1 MSKNWTLCPVIGNHS
16 IPLNRHHL
24 NTGLVCYSS
33 FCCIWGPTYSFVH
46 RHAMLVRQIFFS
58 PFYYFNFY
66 ETNLHP
72 QMSNVLLLFWLEIF
86 LRVDQDL
93 SIDLQNDFQPQEA
106 ATIWM
111 WCQVWNTW
119 PRFNSSDMSGWKNL
133 HKCHGFGQP
142 NALAQRW
149 SVVPTYELVSLTFNF
164 NKARLELLK

>member
-72 QMSNVLLLFWLEIF
+72 QMSNVLLLFWVKIRPSWGLIKTWTLIF
-86 LRVDQDL
+86 KMIFSHKRLLLSECGARYGTPGPDSIQVICQDGKTYINVMVL
-93 SIDLQNDFQPQEA
+93 ASLMPWLKDDLLYQHMN
-106 ATIWM
+106 
-111 WCQVWNTW
+111 
-119 PRFNSSDMSGWKNL
+119 
-133 HKCHGFGQP
+133 
-142 NALAQRW
+142 
-149 SVVPTYELVSLTFNF
+149 
-164 NKARLELLK
+164 